1 MLCALTKWLISRRE
15 DTGRPLPAWAEGHLH
30 RCPSCG
36 EFARLVS
43 SWAEQKSDWRALD
56 LGEMARGR
64 RIFFRP
70 PAEEAPR
77 LRAALARR
85 RVPAAALAMVFAAVL
100 LGALWLAWPRTP
112 ALPSLDELID
122 PKKVG
127 ALREEIA
134 TVENPLR
141 QEMDGLEQELS
152 GAINFLVSRLDPG
165 LGKAKEKSL

>member
-1 MLCALTKWLISRRE
+1 MVCALTKWLISRRE
-15 DTGRPLPAWAEGHLH
+15 DTGRVLPAWAEGHL
-30 RCPSCG
+30 RGCPSCG

-43 SWAEQKSDWRALD
+43 SWAEQRSDWRALD
-56 LGEMARGR
+56 LS
-64 RIFFRP
+64 RP
-70 PAEEAPR
+70 PAEESPR
-77 LRAALARR
+77 LRAVLARR

-112 ALPSLDELID
+112 GLPSLDELID
-122 PKKVG
+122 RQKVSL
-127 ALREEIA
+127 LREEIA

-152 GAINFLVSRLDPG
+152 GAINFLISRLDPG

>member
-15 DTGRPLPAWAEGHLH
+15 DTGRPLPAWAEGHLR

-43 SWAEQKSDWRALD
+43 SWAEQRSGWRALD
-56 LGEMARGR
+56 L
-64 RIFFRP
+64 IRP

-77 LRAALARR
+77 FRAVLARH
-85 RVPAAALAMVFAAVL
+85 RVPTAALAMVFAAVL

-122 PKKVG
+122 RQKVSL
-127 ALREEIA
+127 LREEIA
-134 TVENPLR
+134 TVENPLL

-165 LGKAKEKSL
+165 LGQAKEKRL